1 MNNAGTPAP
10 GQPATGHRHSGQP
23 GSGSGHCHSAGS
35 GQLQGASRHCN
46 SESSG
51 QLSGSGSGQPK
62 GTSGHRHS
70 ASGHCQ
76 SPCMVRLCGFGGFE
90 VKPHRIVELYG
101 LSQKSRPKPQSR
113 IPSVSYV
120 TTALAL
126 KTALAL
132 PCVARSQPDSSAY
145 RFAQSPCAAPAARA
159 QKRALSQLPHPIAC
173 MPGAVRQP

>member
-1 MNNAGTPAP
+1 MGRSASRRPTCNTGRIRRSYTTDNNAGMWPA
-10 GQPATGHRHSGQP
+10 GHR
-23 GSGSGHCHSAGS
+23 
-35 GQLQGASRHCN
+35 
-46 SESSG
+46 SSG

-173 MPGAVRQP
+173 TPGAVRQP